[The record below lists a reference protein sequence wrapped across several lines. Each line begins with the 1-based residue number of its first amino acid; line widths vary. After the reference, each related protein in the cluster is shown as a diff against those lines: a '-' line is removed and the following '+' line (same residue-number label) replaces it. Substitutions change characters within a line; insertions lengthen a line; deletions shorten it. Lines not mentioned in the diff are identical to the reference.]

1 MAVSLINGSS
11 SSFSMESAMR
21 EPASGGER
29 AVPKHAHGTINLSG
43 HTSSTAEI
51 TDAAMKLFDSIMDK
65 QLLSRRLCICA
76 CNVIREDDTSSRRT
90 PEQLDLFD
98 LLEPEEVKAEKAIKA
113 QKEHALQEAMLEI
126 KRKYGKNAVLKVKNL
141 DKGGTAIERNKQIG
155 GHKA

>member
-1 MAVSLINGSS
+1 
-11 SSFSMESAMR
+11 
-21 EPASGGER
+21 
-29 AVPKHAHGTINLSG
+29 
-43 HTSSTAEI
+43 
-51 TDAAMKLFDSIMDK
+51 MKLFDSIMDK

-98 LLEPEEVKAEKAIKA
+98 LLEPEEVKAEKALKA